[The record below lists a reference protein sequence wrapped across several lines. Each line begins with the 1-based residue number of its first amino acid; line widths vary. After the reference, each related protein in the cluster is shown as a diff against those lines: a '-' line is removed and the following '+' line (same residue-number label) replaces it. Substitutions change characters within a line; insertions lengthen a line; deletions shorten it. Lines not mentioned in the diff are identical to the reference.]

1 MTINLSDNNPRVS
14 YAVAQGATQTSFTVS
29 FEFFD
34 NDDLNVYV
42 DGTLK
47 TITTHYTVSGGN
59 GSTGTITMSV
69 TGATG
74 GSTVVITRDID
85 LDRTT
90 DFPSSGPFN
99 IGALNTELDRLVAIA
114 ADLNDLSGRGVKL
127 SDFDTGASLTLPVA
141 ADRGNKVLAFNSTGD
156 TLVSQELGTF
166 KGNWAASTA
175 YVERDL
181 VKDTSDGSIYIV
193 NTAHTSS
200 GSLPLDTNTNSSKYD
215 VIFNVD
221 EAIVGSVTASGNFT
235 INGNTTLGNATSDTI
250 TATGRLAS
258 SLVPNS
264 SGNYFLGNTSL
275 LWGAAFLGRVEA
287 LDTSMTSVFEG
298 PINAKGNVTI
308 GNSAND
314 TLTVNSRID
323 TNVVPS
329 TDNAVDLGASA
340 NQWRDIYVNRTG
352 FIDKL
357 DTEFWETSTLGAAI
371 SSKTGQDLS
380 LYGDQGIRLDIRD
393 GDRVILQDGGNSNE
407 YGSLKNSS
415 GNLIITT
422 GSSTTTAVTF
432 GASGI
437 ATFSNSLT
445 VTGALSVGT
454 NAFLNGNVH
463 LGNASS
469 DTITVNGQINSDI
482 IPAADSTHDLGTTSV
497 RWANIFSDDIT
508 STRITSA
515 TLGNT
520 SGNTTIDASS
530 GIILDSAIN
539 IELDASSGNILFR
552 DDSVT
557 FGRVR
562 NTSGDLIIDSGTT
575 TAVTF
580 SGANA
585 TLSGTLDV
593 SGDVTIPDKIVH
605 TGDTNT
611 AIRFPAT
618 DTISFETAGSE
629 RFRVASSGQLGIAG
643 ANYGTSGQ
651 VLTSGGSSAAPS
663 WANPSLS
670 RTVISTTDVTT
681 AVANVDITLPTSGYR
696 YLEIHLNGILPS
708 ASSATFEFNLST
720 DAGSSFLT
728 SLAGNYAYMQSNYYR
743 RSGVLN
749 ATDIEI
755 ADVTSNSGGDGIGT
769 NGIMRIDIGPTSTLT
784 TIGWNIDF
792 FTTFSQSTFGSAVAF
807 NGASVSDVFCNL
819 IRFKMSTGNISDGNI
834 RLYGIA

>member
-42 DGTLK
+42 DGTLN

-141 ADRGNKVLAFNSTGD
+141 ADRSNKVLAFNSAGD

-200 GSLPLDTNTNSSKYD
+200 GSLPLDTNTNSSKYS

-221 EAIVGSVTASGNFT
+221 DMVAGNVTASGNFT

-250 TATGRLAS
+250 TATGRFDS
-258 SLVPNS
+258 SLIPSS
-264 SGNYFLGNTSL
+264 SGSNFLGSTSL
-275 LWGAAFLGRVEA
+275 RWGAAYLNRVEA
-287 LDTSMTSVFEG
+287 LDSSMTSVFEG
-298 PINAKGNVTI
+298 SINVKGNV
-308 GNSAND
+308 
-314 TLTVNSRID
+314 
-323 TNVVPS
+323 
-329 TDNAVDLGASA
+329 DLGS
-340 NQWRDIYVNRTG
+340 NG
-352 FIDKL
+352 L
-357 DTEFWETSTLGAAI
+357 DTVSVLG
-371 SSKTGQDLS
+371 
-380 LYGDQGIRLDIRD
+380 
-393 GDRVILQDGGNSNE
+393 
-407 YGSLKNSS
+407 
-415 GNLIITT
+415 
-422 GSSTTTAVTF
+422 
-432 GASGI
+432 
-437 ATFSNSLT
+437 
-445 VTGALSVGT
+445 SV
-454 NAFLNGNVH
+454 
-463 LGNASS
+463 
-469 DTITVNGQINSDI
+469 DSDI
-482 IPAADSTHDLGTTSV
+482 LPSADNTYDLGGTYKWADVKAV
-497 RWANIFSDDIT
+497 RV
-508 STRITSA
+508 TSA
-515 TLGNT
+515 TLGNPV
-520 SGNTTIDASS
+520 GNTTIETSS
-530 GIILDSAIN
+530 GGGIILDAGN
-539 IELDASSGNILFR
+539 GGIELNTASGTVLIK
-552 DDSVT
+552 DEAT
-557 FGRVR
+557 TYGRLV
-562 NTSGDLIIDSGTT
+562 NTSGNLRLDSGTT

-580 SGANA
+580 SGANT

-593 SGDVTIPDKIVH
+593 TGDVTIPDKIVH

-618 DTISFETAGSE
+618 DTVSFETAGSE

-643 ANYGTSGQ
+643 TNYGTSGQ

-663 WANPSLS
+663 WTTPL
-670 RTVISTTDVTT
+670 RTKISTTNLST
-681 AVANVDITLPTSGYR
+681 AAANVGITLPTSGYT
-696 YLEIHLNGILPS
+696 YLELHI
-708 ASSATFEFNLST
+708 E
-720 DAGSSFLT
+720 
-728 SLAGNYAYMQSNYYR
+728 
-743 RSGVLN
+743 GVRP
-749 ATDIEI
+749 ATDEVNFRFELS
-755 ADVTSNSGGDGIGT
+755 DDGGSTTETMTQSRLNMNGFYPVVNGFSVTTGTTFQMNGSTITNSTASDF
-769 NGIMRIDIGPTSTLT
+769 NAIMRINIPTSTTKTSLHYQA
-784 TIGWNIDF
+784 N
-792 FTTFSQSTFGSAVAF
+792 F
-807 NGASVSDVFCNL
+807 NVGDDGVENNL
-819 IRFKMSTGNISDGNI
+819 GCADLRTANVTANFIRFAFSSGNIADGKFT
-834 RLYGIA
+834 LYGIA

>member
-1 MTINLSDNNPRVS
+1 MTINLADNSPRVS
-14 YAVAQGATQTSFTVS
+14 YTVSQGATQTTFAVP

-34 NDDLNVYV
+34 NGDLNVYI

-47 TITTHYTVSGGN
+47 TITTHYTVSGGD
-59 GSTGTITMSV
+59 GSTGTVSMSV
-69 TGATG
+69 TGGTG
-74 GSTVVITRDID
+74 GSTVVITRDIA
-85 LDRTT
+85 LERTT
-90 DFPSSGPFN
+90 DFPVSGAFN
-99 IGALNTELDRLVAIA
+99 IVALNTELDRLVAVA
-114 ADLNDLSGRGVKL
+114 ADLNDLASRGVKL
-127 SDFDTGASLTLPVA
+127 SDFDTGASLTLPLA
-141 ADRGNKVLAFNSTGD
+141 ADRSNKVLAFNSAGD

-250 TATGRLAS
+250 TATGRFAS
-258 SLVPNS
+258 SLIPSS
-264 SGNYFLGNTSL
+264 SGSNFLGSTSL
-275 LWGAAFLGRVEA
+275 TWGAAFLGRVEA

-308 GNSAND
+308 GNNASLD

-323 TNVVPS
+323 TNVIPS

-352 FIDKL
+352 FIDQL
-357 DTEFWETSTLGAAI
+357 DTEFWETSTFGAAI

-393 GDRVILQDGGNSNE
+393 GDRVIFQDGGNSNE

-437 ATFSNSLT
+437 ATFANSLT

-469 DTITVNGQINSDI
+469 DTVTVNGQINSDI

-580 SGANA
+580 SGAN
-585 TLSGTLDV
+585 TSLSGTLDV
-593 SGDVTIPDKIVH
+593 SGDITIPDKIVH

-618 DTISFETAGSE
+618 DTVSFETAGSE

-663 WANPSLS
+663 WTTPL
-670 RTVISTTDVTT
+670 RTKISTTNLST
-681 AVANVDITLPTSGYR
+681 AAANVGITLPTSGYT
-696 YLEIHLNGILPS
+696 YLELHI
-708 ASSATFEFNLST
+708 E
-720 DAGSSFLT
+720 
-728 SLAGNYAYMQSNYYR
+728 
-743 RSGVLN
+743 GVRP
-749 ATDIEI
+749 ATDEVNFRFELS
-755 ADVTSNSGGDGIGT
+755 DDGGSTTETMTQSRLNMNGFYPVVNGFSVTTGTTFQMNGSTITNSTASDF
-769 NGIMRIDIGPTSTLT
+769 NAIMRINIPTSTTKTSLHYQA
-784 TIGWNIDF
+784 N
-792 FTTFSQSTFGSAVAF
+792 F
-807 NGASVSDVFCNL
+807 NVGDDGVENNL
-819 IRFKMSTGNISDGNI
+819 GCADLRTANVTANFIRFAFSSGNIADGKFT
-834 RLYGIA
+834 LYGIA

>member
-1 MTINLSDNNPRVS
+1 MTINLADNSPRVS
-14 YAVAQGATQTSFTVS
+14 YTVSQGATQTTFAVP

-34 NDDLNVYV
+34 NGDLNVYI

-47 TITTHYTVSGGN
+47 TITTHYTVSGGD
-59 GSTGTITMSV
+59 GSTGTVSMSV
-69 TGATG
+69 TGGTG
-74 GSTVVITRDID
+74 GSTVVITRDIA
-85 LDRTT
+85 LERTT
-90 DFPSSGPFN
+90 DFPVSGAFN
-99 IGALNTELDRLVAIA
+99 IVALNTELDRLVAVA
-114 ADLNDLSGRGVKL
+114 ADLNDLASRGVQL
-127 SDFDTGASLTLPVA
+127 SDFDTGASLTLPLA
-141 ADRGNKVLAFNSTGD
+141 ADRGNKVLAFNSAGD

-250 TATGRLAS
+250 TATGRFAS
-258 SLVPNS
+258 SLIPSS
-264 SGNYFLGNTSL
+264 SGSNFLGSTSL
-275 LWGAAFLGRVEA
+275 TWGAAFLGRVEA

-308 GNSAND
+308 GNNASLD

-323 TNVVPS
+323 TNVIPS

-352 FIDKL
+352 FIDQL
-357 DTEFWETSTLGAAI
+357 DTEFWETSTFGAAI

-393 GDRVILQDGGNSNE
+393 GDRVIFQDGGNSNE

-437 ATFSNSLT
+437 ATFANSLT

-469 DTITVNGQINSDI
+469 DTVTVNGQINSDI

-580 SGANA
+580 SGAN
-585 TLSGTLDV
+585 TSLSGTLDV
-593 SGDVTIPDKIVH
+593 SGDITIPDKIVH

-618 DTISFETAGSE
+618 DTVSFETAGSE

-663 WANPSLS
+663 WTTPL
-670 RTVISTTDVTT
+670 RTKISTTNLST
-681 AVANVDITLPTSGYR
+681 AAANVGITLPTSGYT
-696 YLEIHLNGILPS
+696 YLELHI
-708 ASSATFEFNLST
+708 E
-720 DAGSSFLT
+720 
-728 SLAGNYAYMQSNYYR
+728 
-743 RSGVLN
+743 GVRP
-749 ATDIEI
+749 ATDEVNFRFELS
-755 ADVTSNSGGDGIGT
+755 DDGGSTTETMTQSRLNMNGFYPVVNGFSVTTGTTFQMNGSTITNSTASDF
-769 NGIMRIDIGPTSTLT
+769 NAIMRINIPTSTTKTSLHYQA
-784 TIGWNIDF
+784 N
-792 FTTFSQSTFGSAVAF
+792 F
-807 NGASVSDVFCNL
+807 NVGDDGVENNL
-819 IRFKMSTGNISDGNI
+819 GCADLRTANVTANFIRFAFSSGNIADGKFT
-834 RLYGIA
+834 LYGIA

>member
-1 MTINLSDNNPRVS
+1 MTINLADNSPRVS
-14 YAVAQGATQTSFTVS
+14 YTVSQGATQTTFAVP

-34 NDDLNVYV
+34 NGDLNVYI

-47 TITTHYTVSGGN
+47 TITTHYTVSGGD
-59 GSTGTITMSV
+59 GSTGTVSMSV
-69 TGATG
+69 TGGTG
-74 GSTVVITRDID
+74 GSTVVITRDIA
-85 LDRTT
+85 LERTT
-90 DFPSSGPFN
+90 DFPVSGAFN
-99 IGALNTELDRLVAIA
+99 IVALNTELDRLVAVA
-114 ADLNDLSGRGVKL
+114 ADLNDLASRGVQL
-127 SDFDTGASLTLPVA
+127 SDFDTGASLTLPLA
-141 ADRGNKVLAFNSTGD
+141 ADRGNKVLAFNSAGD

-250 TATGRLAS
+250 TATGRFVS
-258 SLVPNS
+258 SLIPSS
-264 SGNYFLGNTSL
+264 SGSNFLGSTSL
-275 LWGAAFLGRVEA
+275 TWGAAFLGRVEA

-308 GNSAND
+308 GNNASLD

-323 TNVVPS
+323 TNVIPS

-352 FIDKL
+352 FIDQL
-357 DTEFWETSTLGAAI
+357 DTEFWETSTFGAAI

-393 GDRVILQDGGNSNE
+393 GDRVIFQDGGNSNE

-437 ATFSNSLT
+437 ATFANSLT

-469 DTITVNGQINSDI
+469 DTVTVNGQINSDI

-562 NTSGDLIIDSGTT
+562 NTSGNLIIDSGTT

-580 SGANA
+580 SGANT

-593 SGDVTIPDKIVH
+593 SGDITIPDKIVH

-618 DTISFETAGSE
+618 DTVSFETAGSE

-663 WANPSLS
+663 WTTPL
-670 RTVISTTDVTT
+670 RTKISTTNLST
-681 AVANVDITLPTSGYR
+681 AAANVGITLPTSGYT
-696 YLEIHLNGILPS
+696 YLELHI
-708 ASSATFEFNLST
+708 E
-720 DAGSSFLT
+720 
-728 SLAGNYAYMQSNYYR
+728 
-743 RSGVLN
+743 GVRP
-749 ATDIEI
+749 ATDEVNFRFELS
-755 ADVTSNSGGDGIGT
+755 DDGGSTTETMTQSRLNMNGFYPVVNGFSVTTGTTFQMNGSTITNSTASDF
-769 NGIMRIDIGPTSTLT
+769 NAIMRINIPTSTTKTSLHYQA
-784 TIGWNIDF
+784 N
-792 FTTFSQSTFGSAVAF
+792 F
-807 NGASVSDVFCNL
+807 NVGDDGVENNL
-819 IRFKMSTGNISDGNI
+819 GCADLRTANVTANFIRFAFSSGNIADGKFT
-834 RLYGIA
+834 LYGIA

>member
-141 ADRGNKVLAFNSTGD
+141 ADRGNKVLAFNSAGD
-156 TLVSQELGTF
+156 TLVTQELGTF

-175 YVERDL
+175 YRERDL

-200 GSLPLDTNTNSSKYD
+200 GSLPLDTNTNSSKYS

-221 EAIVGSVTASGNFT
+221 DMVAGNVTASGNFT

-275 LWGAAFLGRVEA
+275 RWGAAYLNRVEA
-287 LDTSMTSVFEG
+287 LDSSMTSVFEG
-298 PINAKGNVTI
+298 SINVKGNV
-308 GNSAND
+308 
-314 TLTVNSRID
+314 
-323 TNVVPS
+323 
-329 TDNAVDLGASA
+329 DLGS
-340 NQWRDIYVNRTG
+340 NG
-352 FIDKL
+352 L
-357 DTEFWETSTLGAAI
+357 DTVSVLG
-371 SSKTGQDLS
+371 
-380 LYGDQGIRLDIRD
+380 
-393 GDRVILQDGGNSNE
+393 
-407 YGSLKNSS
+407 
-415 GNLIITT
+415 
-422 GSSTTTAVTF
+422 
-432 GASGI
+432 
-437 ATFSNSLT
+437 
-445 VTGALSVGT
+445 SV
-454 NAFLNGNVH
+454 
-463 LGNASS
+463 
-469 DTITVNGQINSDI
+469 DSDI
-482 IPAADSTHDLGTTSV
+482 LPSADNTYDLGGTYKWADVKAV
-497 RWANIFSDDIT
+497 RV
-508 STRITSA
+508 TSA
-515 TLGNT
+515 TLGNPV
-520 SGNTTIDASS
+520 GNTTIETSS
-530 GIILDSAIN
+530 GGGIILDAGN
-539 IELDASSGNILFR
+539 GGIELNTASGTVLIK
-552 DDSVT
+552 DEAT
-557 FGRVR
+557 TYGRLV
-562 NTSGDLIIDSGTT
+562 NTSGNLRLDSGTT

-580 SGANA
+580 SGANT

-605 TGDTNT
+605 SGDTNT

-618 DTISFETAGSE
+618 DTVSFETAGSE

-651 VLTSGGSSAAPS
+651 GLPSGGSSAAPS
-663 WANPSLS
+663 WTTPL
-670 RTVISTTDVTT
+670 RTKISTTNLST
-681 AVANVDITLPTSGYR
+681 AAANVGITLPTSGYT
-696 YLEIHLNGILPS
+696 YLELHI
-708 ASSATFEFNLST
+708 E
-720 DAGSSFLT
+720 
-728 SLAGNYAYMQSNYYR
+728 
-743 RSGVLN
+743 GVRP
-749 ATDIEI
+749 ATDEVNFRFELS
-755 ADVTSNSGGDGIGT
+755 DDGGSTTETMTQSRLNMNGFYPVVNGFSVTTGTTFQMNGSTITNSTASDF
-769 NGIMRIDIGPTSTLT
+769 NAIMRINIPTSTTKTSLHYQA
-784 TIGWNIDF
+784 N
-792 FTTFSQSTFGSAVAF
+792 F
-807 NGASVSDVFCNL
+807 NVGDDGVENNL
-819 IRFKMSTGNISDGNI
+819 GCADLRTANVTANFIRFAFSSGNIADGKFT
-834 RLYGIA
+834 LYGIA

>member
-1 MTINLSDNNPRVS
+1 MTINLADNSPRVS
-14 YAVAQGATQTSFTVS
+14 YTVSQGATQTTFAVP

-34 NDDLNVYV
+34 NGDLNVYI

-47 TITTHYTVSGGN
+47 TITTHYTVSGGD
-59 GSTGTITMSV
+59 GSTGTVSMSV
-69 TGATG
+69 TGGTG
-74 GSTVVITRDID
+74 GSTVVITRDIA
-85 LDRTT
+85 LERTT
-90 DFPSSGPFN
+90 DFPVSGAFN
-99 IGALNTELDRLVAIA
+99 IVALNTELDRLVAVA
-114 ADLNDLSGRGVKL
+114 ADLNDLASRGVQL
-127 SDFDTGASLTLPVA
+127 SDFDTGASLTLPLA
-141 ADRGNKVLAFNSTGD
+141 ADRGNKVLAFNSAGD

-250 TATGRLAS
+250 TATGRFVS
-258 SLVPNS
+258 SLIPSS
-264 SGNYFLGNTSL
+264 SGSNFLGSTSL
-275 LWGAAFLGRVEA
+275 TWGAAFLGRVEA

-308 GNSAND
+308 GNNASLD

-323 TNVVPS
+323 TNVIPS

-352 FIDKL
+352 FIDQL
-357 DTEFWETSTLGAAI
+357 DTEFWETSTFGAAI

-393 GDRVILQDGGNSNE
+393 GDRVIFQDGGNSNE

-437 ATFSNSLT
+437 ATFANSLT

-469 DTITVNGQINSDI
+469 DTVTVNGQINSDI

-580 SGANA
+580 SGAN
-585 TLSGTLDV
+585 TSLSGTLDV
-593 SGDVTIPDKIVH
+593 SGDITIPDKIVH

-618 DTISFETAGSE
+618 DTVSFETAGSE

-643 ANYGTSGQ
+643 TNYGTSGQ

-663 WANPSLS
+663 WTTPL
-670 RTVISTTDVTT
+670 RTKISTTNLST
-681 AVANVDITLPTSGYR
+681 AAANVGITLPTSGYT
-696 YLEIHLNGILPS
+696 YLELHI
-708 ASSATFEFNLST
+708 E
-720 DAGSSFLT
+720 
-728 SLAGNYAYMQSNYYR
+728 
-743 RSGVLN
+743 GVRP
-749 ATDIEI
+749 ATDEVNFRFELS
-755 ADVTSNSGGDGIGT
+755 DDGGSTTETMTQSRLNMNGFYPVVNGFSVTTGTTFQMNGSTITNSTASDF
-769 NGIMRIDIGPTSTLT
+769 NAIMRINIPTSTTKTSLHYQA
-784 TIGWNIDF
+784 N
-792 FTTFSQSTFGSAVAF
+792 F
-807 NGASVSDVFCNL
+807 NVGDDGVENNL
-819 IRFKMSTGNISDGNI
+819 GCADLRTANVTANFIRFAFSSGNIADGKFT
-834 RLYGIA
+834 LYGIA

>member
-141 ADRGNKVLAFNSTGD
+141 ADRSNKVLAFNSAGD

-200 GSLPLDTNTNSSKYD
+200 GSLPLDTNTNSSKYS

-221 EAIVGSVTASGNFT
+221 DMVAGNVTASGNFT

-250 TATGRLAS
+250 TATGRFDS
-258 SLVPNS
+258 SLIPSS
-264 SGNYFLGNTSL
+264 SGSNFLGSTSL
-275 LWGAAFLGRVEA
+275 RWGAAYLNRVEA
-287 LDTSMTSVFEG
+287 LDSSMTSVFEG
-298 PINAKGNVTI
+298 SINVKGNV
-308 GNSAND
+308 
-314 TLTVNSRID
+314 
-323 TNVVPS
+323 
-329 TDNAVDLGASA
+329 DLGS
-340 NQWRDIYVNRTG
+340 NG
-352 FIDKL
+352 L
-357 DTEFWETSTLGAAI
+357 DTVSVLG
-371 SSKTGQDLS
+371 
-380 LYGDQGIRLDIRD
+380 
-393 GDRVILQDGGNSNE
+393 
-407 YGSLKNSS
+407 
-415 GNLIITT
+415 
-422 GSSTTTAVTF
+422 
-432 GASGI
+432 
-437 ATFSNSLT
+437 
-445 VTGALSVGT
+445 SV
-454 NAFLNGNVH
+454 
-463 LGNASS
+463 
-469 DTITVNGQINSDI
+469 DSDI
-482 IPAADSTHDLGTTSV
+482 LPSADNTYDLGGTYKWADVKAV
-497 RWANIFSDDIT
+497 RV
-508 STRITSA
+508 TSA
-515 TLGNT
+515 TLGNPV
-520 SGNTTIDASS
+520 GNTTIETSS
-530 GIILDSAIN
+530 GGGIILDAGN
-539 IELDASSGNILFR
+539 GGIELNTASGTVLIK
-552 DDSVT
+552 DEAT
-557 FGRVR
+557 TYGRLV
-562 NTSGDLIIDSGTT
+562 NTSGNLRLDSGTT

-580 SGANA
+580 SGANT

-618 DTISFETAGSE
+618 DTVSFETAGSE

-643 ANYGTSGQ
+643 TNYGTSGQ

-663 WANPSLS
+663 WTTPL
-670 RTVISTTDVTT
+670 RTKISTTNLST
-681 AVANVDITLPTSGYR
+681 AAANVGITLPTSGYT
-696 YLEIHLNGILPS
+696 YLELHI
-708 ASSATFEFNLST
+708 E
-720 DAGSSFLT
+720 
-728 SLAGNYAYMQSNYYR
+728 
-743 RSGVLN
+743 GVRP
-749 ATDIEI
+749 ATDEVNFRFELS
-755 ADVTSNSGGDGIGT
+755 DDGGSTTETMTQSRLNMNGFYPVVNGFSVTTGTTFQMNGSTITNSTASDF
-769 NGIMRIDIGPTSTLT
+769 NAIMRINIPTSTTKTSLHYQA
-784 TIGWNIDF
+784 N
-792 FTTFSQSTFGSAVAF
+792 F
-807 NGASVSDVFCNL
+807 NVGDDGVENNL
-819 IRFKMSTGNISDGNI
+819 GCADLRTANVTANFIRFAFSSGNIADGKFT
-834 RLYGIA
+834 LYGIA

>member
-1 MTINLSDNNPRVS
+1 MTINLADNSPRVS
-14 YAVAQGATQTSFTVS
+14 YTVSQGATQTTFAVP

-34 NDDLNVYV
+34 NGDLNVYI

-47 TITTHYTVSGGN
+47 TITTHYTVSGGD
-59 GSTGTITMSV
+59 GSTGTVSMSV
-69 TGATG
+69 TGGTG
-74 GSTVVITRDID
+74 GSTVVITRDIA
-85 LDRTT
+85 LERTT
-90 DFPSSGPFN
+90 DFPVSGAFN
-99 IGALNTELDRLVAIA
+99 IVALNTELDRLVAVA
-114 ADLNDLSGRGVKL
+114 ADLNDLASRGVQL
-127 SDFDTGASLTLPVA
+127 SDFDTGASLTLPLA
-141 ADRGNKVLAFNSTGD
+141 ADRGNKVLAFNSAGD

-250 TATGRLAS
+250 TATGRFVS
-258 SLVPNS
+258 SLIPSS
-264 SGNYFLGNTSL
+264 SGSNFLGSTSL
-275 LWGAAFLGRVEA
+275 TWGAAFLGRVEA

-308 GNSAND
+308 GNNASLD

-323 TNVVPS
+323 TNVIPS

-352 FIDKL
+352 FIDQL
-357 DTEFWETSTLGAAI
+357 DTEFWETSTFGAAI

-393 GDRVILQDGGNSNE
+393 GDRVIFQDGGNSNE

-437 ATFSNSLT
+437 ATFANSLT

-469 DTITVNGQINSDI
+469 DTVTVNGQINSDI

-580 SGANA
+580 SGAN
-585 TLSGTLDV
+585 TSLSGTLDV
-593 SGDVTIPDKIVH
+593 SGDITIPDKIVH

-618 DTISFETAGSE
+618 DTVSFETAGSE

-663 WANPSLS
+663 WTTPL
-670 RTVISTTDVTT
+670 RTKISTTNLST
-681 AVANVDITLPTSGYR
+681 AAANVGITLPTSGYT
-696 YLEIHLNGILPS
+696 YLELHI
-708 ASSATFEFNLST
+708 E
-720 DAGSSFLT
+720 
-728 SLAGNYAYMQSNYYR
+728 
-743 RSGVLN
+743 GVRP
-749 ATDIEI
+749 ATDEVNFRFELS
-755 ADVTSNSGGDGIGT
+755 DDGGSTTETMTQSRLNMNGFYPVVNGFSVTTGTTFQMNGSTITNSTASDF
-769 NGIMRIDIGPTSTLT
+769 NAIMRINIPTSTTKTSLHYQA
-784 TIGWNIDF
+784 N
-792 FTTFSQSTFGSAVAF
+792 F
-807 NGASVSDVFCNL
+807 NVGDDGVENNL
-819 IRFKMSTGNISDGNI
+819 GCADLRTANVTANFIRFAFSSGNIADGKFT
-834 RLYGIA
+834 LYGIA

>member
-141 ADRGNKVLAFNSTGD
+141 ADRSNKVLAFNSAGD

-200 GSLPLDTNTNSSKYD
+200 GSLPLDTNTNSSKYS

-221 EAIVGSVTASGNFT
+221 DMVAGNVTASGNFT

-250 TATGRLAS
+250 TATGRFDS
-258 SLVPNS
+258 SLIPSS
-264 SGNYFLGNTSL
+264 SGSNFLGSTSL
-275 LWGAAFLGRVEA
+275 RWGAAYLNRVEA
-287 LDTSMTSVFEG
+287 LDSSMTSVFEG
-298 PINAKGNVTI
+298 SINVKGNV
-308 GNSAND
+308 
-314 TLTVNSRID
+314 
-323 TNVVPS
+323 
-329 TDNAVDLGASA
+329 DLGS
-340 NQWRDIYVNRTG
+340 NG
-352 FIDKL
+352 L
-357 DTEFWETSTLGAAI
+357 DTVSVLG
-371 SSKTGQDLS
+371 
-380 LYGDQGIRLDIRD
+380 
-393 GDRVILQDGGNSNE
+393 
-407 YGSLKNSS
+407 
-415 GNLIITT
+415 
-422 GSSTTTAVTF
+422 
-432 GASGI
+432 
-437 ATFSNSLT
+437 
-445 VTGALSVGT
+445 SV
-454 NAFLNGNVH
+454 
-463 LGNASS
+463 
-469 DTITVNGQINSDI
+469 DSDI
-482 IPAADSTHDLGTTSV
+482 LPSADNTYDLGGTYKWADVKAV
-497 RWANIFSDDIT
+497 RV
-508 STRITSA
+508 TSA
-515 TLGNT
+515 TLGNPV
-520 SGNTTIDASS
+520 GNTTIETSS
-530 GIILDSAIN
+530 GGGIILDAGN
-539 IELDASSGNILFR
+539 GGIELNTASGTVLIK
-552 DDSVT
+552 DEAT
-557 FGRVR
+557 TYGRLV
-562 NTSGDLIIDSGTT
+562 NTSGNLRLDSGTT

-580 SGANA
+580 SGANT

-593 SGDVTIPDKIVH
+593 TGDVTIPDKIVH

-618 DTISFETAGSE
+618 DTVSFETAGSE

-643 ANYGTSGQ
+643 TNYGTSGQ

-663 WANPSLS
+663 WTTPL
-670 RTVISTTDVTT
+670 RTKISTTNLST
-681 AVANVDITLPTSGYR
+681 AAANVGITLPTSGYT
-696 YLEIHLNGILPS
+696 YLELHI
-708 ASSATFEFNLST
+708 E
-720 DAGSSFLT
+720 
-728 SLAGNYAYMQSNYYR
+728 
-743 RSGVLN
+743 GVRP
-749 ATDIEI
+749 ATDEVNFRFELS
-755 ADVTSNSGGDGIGT
+755 DDGGSTTETMTQSRLNMNGFYPVVNGFSVTTGTTFQMNGSTITNSTASDF
-769 NGIMRIDIGPTSTLT
+769 NAIMRINIPTSTTKTSLHYQA
-784 TIGWNIDF
+784 N
-792 FTTFSQSTFGSAVAF
+792 F
-807 NGASVSDVFCNL
+807 NVGDDGVENNL
-819 IRFKMSTGNISDGNI
+819 GCADLRTANVTANFIRFAFSSGNIADGKFT
-834 RLYGIA
+834 LYGIA

>member
-141 ADRGNKVLAFNSTGD
+141 ADRGNKVLAFNSAGD
-156 TLVSQELGTF
+156 TLVTQELGTF

-200 GSLPLDTNTNSSKYD
+200 GSTPLDTNTNSSKYS

-221 EAIVGSVTASGNFT
+221 DMVAGNVTASGNFT

-250 TATGRLAS
+250 TATGRFDS
-258 SLVPNS
+258 SLIPSS
-264 SGNYFLGNTSL
+264 SGSNFLGSTSL
-275 LWGAAFLGRVEA
+275 RWGAAYLNRVEA
-287 LDTSMTSVFEG
+287 LDSSMTSVFEG
-298 PINAKGNVTI
+298 SINVKGNV
-308 GNSAND
+308 
-314 TLTVNSRID
+314 
-323 TNVVPS
+323 
-329 TDNAVDLGASA
+329 DLGS
-340 NQWRDIYVNRTG
+340 NG
-352 FIDKL
+352 L
-357 DTEFWETSTLGAAI
+357 DTVSVLG
-371 SSKTGQDLS
+371 
-380 LYGDQGIRLDIRD
+380 
-393 GDRVILQDGGNSNE
+393 
-407 YGSLKNSS
+407 
-415 GNLIITT
+415 
-422 GSSTTTAVTF
+422 
-432 GASGI
+432 
-437 ATFSNSLT
+437 
-445 VTGALSVGT
+445 SV
-454 NAFLNGNVH
+454 
-463 LGNASS
+463 
-469 DTITVNGQINSDI
+469 DSDI
-482 IPAADSTHDLGTTSV
+482 LPSADNTYDLGGTYKWADVKAV
-497 RWANIFSDDIT
+497 RV
-508 STRITSA
+508 TSA
-515 TLGNT
+515 TLGNPV
-520 SGNTTIDASS
+520 GNTTIETSS
-530 GIILDSAIN
+530 GGGIILDAGN
-539 IELDASSGNILFR
+539 GGIELNTASGTVLIK
-552 DDSVT
+552 DEAT
-557 FGRVR
+557 TYGRLV
-562 NTSGDLIIDSGTT
+562 NTSGNLRLDSGTT

-580 SGANA
+580 SGANT

-618 DTISFETAGSE
+618 DTVSFETAGSE

-643 ANYGTSGQ
+643 TNYGTSGQ

-663 WANPSLS
+663 WTTPL
-670 RTVISTTDVTT
+670 RTKISTTNLST
-681 AVANVDITLPTSGYR
+681 AAANVGITLPTSGYT
-696 YLEIHLNGILPS
+696 YLELHI
-708 ASSATFEFNLST
+708 E
-720 DAGSSFLT
+720 
-728 SLAGNYAYMQSNYYR
+728 
-743 RSGVLN
+743 GVRP
-749 ATDIEI
+749 ATDEVNFRFELS
-755 ADVTSNSGGDGIGT
+755 DDGGSTTETMTQSRLNMNGFYPVVNGFSVTTGTTFQMNGSTITNSTASDF
-769 NGIMRIDIGPTSTLT
+769 NAIMRINIPTSTTKTSLHYQA
-784 TIGWNIDF
+784 N
-792 FTTFSQSTFGSAVAF
+792 F
-807 NGASVSDVFCNL
+807 NVGDDGVENNL
-819 IRFKMSTGNISDGNI
+819 GCADLRTANVTANFIRFAFSSGNIADGKFT
-834 RLYGIA
+834 LYGIA

>member
-141 ADRGNKVLAFNSTGD
+141 ADRSNKVLAFNSAGD

-200 GSLPLDTNTNSSKYD
+200 GSLPLDTNTNSSKYS

-221 EAIVGSVTASGNFT
+221 DMVAGNVTASGNFT

-250 TATGRLAS
+250 TATGRFDS
-258 SLVPNS
+258 SLIPSS
-264 SGNYFLGNTSL
+264 SGSNFLGSTSL
-275 LWGAAFLGRVEA
+275 RWGAAYLNRVEA
-287 LDTSMTSVFEG
+287 LDSSMTSVFEG
-298 PINAKGNVTI
+298 SINVKGNV
-308 GNSAND
+308 
-314 TLTVNSRID
+314 
-323 TNVVPS
+323 
-329 TDNAVDLGASA
+329 DLGS
-340 NQWRDIYVNRTG
+340 NG
-352 FIDKL
+352 L
-357 DTEFWETSTLGAAI
+357 DTVSVLG
-371 SSKTGQDLS
+371 
-380 LYGDQGIRLDIRD
+380 
-393 GDRVILQDGGNSNE
+393 
-407 YGSLKNSS
+407 
-415 GNLIITT
+415 
-422 GSSTTTAVTF
+422 
-432 GASGI
+432 
-437 ATFSNSLT
+437 
-445 VTGALSVGT
+445 SV
-454 NAFLNGNVH
+454 
-463 LGNASS
+463 
-469 DTITVNGQINSDI
+469 DSDI
-482 IPAADSTHDLGTTSV
+482 LPSADNTYDLGGTYKWADVKAV
-497 RWANIFSDDIT
+497 RV
-508 STRITSA
+508 TSA
-515 TLGNT
+515 TLGNPV
-520 SGNTTIDASS
+520 GNTTIETSS
-530 GIILDSAIN
+530 GGGIILDAGN
-539 IELDASSGNILFR
+539 GGIELNTASGTVLIK
-552 DDSVT
+552 DEAT
-557 FGRVR
+557 TYGRLV
-562 NTSGDLIIDSGTT
+562 NTSGNLRLDSGTT

-580 SGANA
+580 SGANT

-605 TGDTNT
+605 SGDTNT

-618 DTISFETAGSE
+618 DTVSFETAGSE

-663 WANPSLS
+663 WTTPL
-670 RTVISTTDVTT
+670 RTKISTTNLST
-681 AVANVDITLPTSGYR
+681 AAANVGITLPTSGYT
-696 YLEIHLNGILPS
+696 YLELHI
-708 ASSATFEFNLST
+708 E
-720 DAGSSFLT
+720 
-728 SLAGNYAYMQSNYYR
+728 
-743 RSGVLN
+743 GVRP
-749 ATDIEI
+749 ATDEVNFRFELS
-755 ADVTSNSGGDGIGT
+755 DDGGSTTETMTQSRLNMNGFYPVVNGFSVTTGTTFQMNGSTITNSTASDF
-769 NGIMRIDIGPTSTLT
+769 NAIMRINIPTSTTKTSLHYQA
-784 TIGWNIDF
+784 N
-792 FTTFSQSTFGSAVAF
+792 F
-807 NGASVSDVFCNL
+807 NVGDDGVENNL
-819 IRFKMSTGNISDGNI
+819 GCADLRTANVTANFIRFAFSSGNIADGKFT
-834 RLYGIA
+834 LYGIA

>member
-99 IGALNTELDRLVAIA
+99 IGALNTELDRVVAIA

-141 ADRGNKVLAFNSTGD
+141 ADRSNKVLAFNSAGD

-200 GSLPLDTNTNSSKYD
+200 GSLPLDTNTNSSKYS

-221 EAIVGSVTASGNFT
+221 DMVAGNVTASGNFT

-250 TATGRLAS
+250 TATGRFDS
-258 SLVPNS
+258 SLIPSS
-264 SGNYFLGNTSL
+264 SGSNFLGSTSL
-275 LWGAAFLGRVEA
+275 RWGAAYLNRVEA
-287 LDTSMTSVFEG
+287 LDSSMTSVFEG
-298 PINAKGNVTI
+298 SINVKGNV
-308 GNSAND
+308 
-314 TLTVNSRID
+314 
-323 TNVVPS
+323 
-329 TDNAVDLGASA
+329 DLGS
-340 NQWRDIYVNRTG
+340 NG
-352 FIDKL
+352 L
-357 DTEFWETSTLGAAI
+357 DTVSVLG
-371 SSKTGQDLS
+371 
-380 LYGDQGIRLDIRD
+380 
-393 GDRVILQDGGNSNE
+393 
-407 YGSLKNSS
+407 
-415 GNLIITT
+415 
-422 GSSTTTAVTF
+422 
-432 GASGI
+432 
-437 ATFSNSLT
+437 
-445 VTGALSVGT
+445 SV
-454 NAFLNGNVH
+454 
-463 LGNASS
+463 
-469 DTITVNGQINSDI
+469 DSDI
-482 IPAADSTHDLGTTSV
+482 LPSADNTYDLGGTYKWADVKAV
-497 RWANIFSDDIT
+497 RV
-508 STRITSA
+508 TSA
-515 TLGNT
+515 TLGNPV
-520 SGNTTIDASS
+520 GNTTIETSS
-530 GIILDSAIN
+530 GGGIILDAGN
-539 IELDASSGNILFR
+539 GGIELNTASGTVLIK
-552 DDSVT
+552 DEAT
-557 FGRVR
+557 TYGRLV
-562 NTSGDLIIDSGTT
+562 NTSGNLRLDSGTT

-580 SGANA
+580 SGANT

-605 TGDTNT
+605 SGDTNT

-618 DTISFETAGSE
+618 DTVSFETAGSE

-643 ANYGTSGQ
+643 TNYGTSGQ

-663 WANPSLS
+663 WTTPL
-670 RTVISTTDVTT
+670 RTKISTTNLST
-681 AVANVDITLPTSGYR
+681 AAANVGITLPTSGYT
-696 YLEIHLNGILPS
+696 YLELHI
-708 ASSATFEFNLST
+708 E
-720 DAGSSFLT
+720 
-728 SLAGNYAYMQSNYYR
+728 
-743 RSGVLN
+743 GVRP
-749 ATDIEI
+749 ATDEVNFRFELS
-755 ADVTSNSGGDGIGT
+755 DDGGSTTETMTQSRLNMNGFYPVVNGFSVTTGTTFQMNGSTITNSTASDF
-769 NGIMRIDIGPTSTLT
+769 NAIMRINIPTSTTKTSLHYQA
-784 TIGWNIDF
+784 N
-792 FTTFSQSTFGSAVAF
+792 F
-807 NGASVSDVFCNL
+807 NVGDDGVENNL
-819 IRFKMSTGNISDGNI
+819 GCADLRTANVTANFIRFAFSSGNIADGKFT
-834 RLYGIA
+834 LYGIA

>member
-141 ADRGNKVLAFNSTGD
+141 ADRSNKVLAFNSAGD

-200 GSLPLDTNTNSSKYD
+200 GSTPLDTNTNSSKYS

-221 EAIVGSVTASGNFT
+221 DMVAGNVTASGNFT

-250 TATGRLAS
+250 TATGRFDS
-258 SLVPNS
+258 SLIPSS
-264 SGNYFLGNTSL
+264 SGSNFLGSTSL
-275 LWGAAFLGRVEA
+275 RWGAAYLNRVEA
-287 LDTSMTSVFEG
+287 LDSSMTSVFEG
-298 PINAKGNVTI
+298 SINVKGNV
-308 GNSAND
+308 
-314 TLTVNSRID
+314 
-323 TNVVPS
+323 
-329 TDNAVDLGASA
+329 DLGS
-340 NQWRDIYVNRTG
+340 NG
-352 FIDKL
+352 L
-357 DTEFWETSTLGAAI
+357 DTVSVLG
-371 SSKTGQDLS
+371 
-380 LYGDQGIRLDIRD
+380 
-393 GDRVILQDGGNSNE
+393 
-407 YGSLKNSS
+407 
-415 GNLIITT
+415 
-422 GSSTTTAVTF
+422 
-432 GASGI
+432 
-437 ATFSNSLT
+437 
-445 VTGALSVGT
+445 SV
-454 NAFLNGNVH
+454 
-463 LGNASS
+463 
-469 DTITVNGQINSDI
+469 DSDI
-482 IPAADSTHDLGTTSV
+482 LPSADNTYDLGGTYKWADVKAV
-497 RWANIFSDDIT
+497 RV
-508 STRITSA
+508 TSA
-515 TLGNT
+515 TLGNPV
-520 SGNTTIDASS
+520 GNTTIETSS
-530 GIILDSAIN
+530 GGGIILDAGN
-539 IELDASSGNILFR
+539 GGIELNTASGTVLIK
-552 DDSVT
+552 DEAT
-557 FGRVR
+557 TYGRLV
-562 NTSGDLIIDSGTT
+562 NTSGNLRLDSGTT

-580 SGANA
+580 SGANT

-593 SGDVTIPDKIVH
+593 TGDVTIPDKIVH

-618 DTISFETAGSE
+618 DTVSFETAGSE

-643 ANYGTSGQ
+643 TNYGTSGQ

-663 WANPSLS
+663 WTTPL
-670 RTVISTTDVTT
+670 RTKISTTNLST
-681 AVANVDITLPTSGYR
+681 AAANVGITLPTSGYT
-696 YLEIHLNGILPS
+696 YLELHI
-708 ASSATFEFNLST
+708 E
-720 DAGSSFLT
+720 
-728 SLAGNYAYMQSNYYR
+728 
-743 RSGVLN
+743 GVRP
-749 ATDIEI
+749 ATDEVNFRFELS
-755 ADVTSNSGGDGIGT
+755 DDGGSTTETMTQSRLNMNGFYPVVNGFSVTTGTTFQMNGSTITNSTASDF
-769 NGIMRIDIGPTSTLT
+769 NAIMRINIPTSTTKTSLHYQA
-784 TIGWNIDF
+784 N
-792 FTTFSQSTFGSAVAF
+792 F
-807 NGASVSDVFCNL
+807 NVGDDGVENNL
-819 IRFKMSTGNISDGNI
+819 GCADLRTANVTANFIRFAFSSGNIADGKFT
-834 RLYGIA
+834 LYGIA

>member
-141 ADRGNKVLAFNSTGD
+141 ADRGNKVLAFNSAGD

-175 YVERDL
+175 YRERDL

-200 GSLPLDTNTNSSKYD
+200 GSTPLDTNTNSSKYS

-221 EAIVGSVTASGNFT
+221 DMVAGNVTASGNFT

-250 TATGRLAS
+250 TATGRFDS
-258 SLVPNS
+258 SLIPSS
-264 SGNYFLGNTSL
+264 SGSNFLGSTSL
-275 LWGAAFLGRVEA
+275 RWGAAYLNRVEA
-287 LDTSMTSVFEG
+287 LDSSMTSVFEG
-298 PINAKGNVTI
+298 SINVKGNV
-308 GNSAND
+308 
-314 TLTVNSRID
+314 
-323 TNVVPS
+323 
-329 TDNAVDLGASA
+329 DLGS
-340 NQWRDIYVNRTG
+340 NG
-352 FIDKL
+352 L
-357 DTEFWETSTLGAAI
+357 DTVSVLG
-371 SSKTGQDLS
+371 
-380 LYGDQGIRLDIRD
+380 
-393 GDRVILQDGGNSNE
+393 
-407 YGSLKNSS
+407 
-415 GNLIITT
+415 
-422 GSSTTTAVTF
+422 
-432 GASGI
+432 
-437 ATFSNSLT
+437 
-445 VTGALSVGT
+445 SV
-454 NAFLNGNVH
+454 
-463 LGNASS
+463 
-469 DTITVNGQINSDI
+469 DSDI
-482 IPAADSTHDLGTTSV
+482 LPSADNTYDLGGTYKWADVKAV
-497 RWANIFSDDIT
+497 RV
-508 STRITSA
+508 TSA
-515 TLGNT
+515 TLGNPV
-520 SGNTTIDASS
+520 GNTTIETSS
-530 GIILDSAIN
+530 GGGIILDAGN
-539 IELDASSGNILFR
+539 GGIELNTASGTVLIK
-552 DDSVT
+552 DEAT
-557 FGRVR
+557 TYGRLV
-562 NTSGDLIIDSGTT
+562 NTSGNLRLDSGTT

-580 SGANA
+580 SGANT

-605 TGDTNT
+605 SGDTNT

-618 DTISFETAGSE
+618 DTVSFETAGSE

-643 ANYGTSGQ
+643 TNYGTSGQ

-663 WANPSLS
+663 WTTPL
-670 RTVISTTDVTT
+670 RTKISTTNLST
-681 AVANVDITLPTSGYR
+681 AAANVGITLPTSGYT
-696 YLEIHLNGILPS
+696 YLELHI
-708 ASSATFEFNLST
+708 E
-720 DAGSSFLT
+720 
-728 SLAGNYAYMQSNYYR
+728 
-743 RSGVLN
+743 GVRP
-749 ATDIEI
+749 ATDEVNFRFELS
-755 ADVTSNSGGDGIGT
+755 DDGGSTTETMTQSRLNMNGFYPVVNGFSVTTGTTFQMNGSTITNSTASDF
-769 NGIMRIDIGPTSTLT
+769 NAIMRINIPTSTTKTSLHYQA
-784 TIGWNIDF
+784 N
-792 FTTFSQSTFGSAVAF
+792 F
-807 NGASVSDVFCNL
+807 NVGDDGVENNL
-819 IRFKMSTGNISDGNI
+819 GCADLRTANVTANFIRFAFSSGNIADGKFT
-834 RLYGIA
+834 LYGIA

>member
-141 ADRGNKVLAFNSTGD
+141 ADRSNKVLAFNSAGD

-200 GSLPLDTNTNSSKYD
+200 GSLPLDTNTNSSKYS

-221 EAIVGSVTASGNFT
+221 DMVAGNVTASGNFT

-250 TATGRLAS
+250 TATGRFDS
-258 SLVPNS
+258 SLIPSS
-264 SGNYFLGNTSL
+264 SGSNFLGSTSL
-275 LWGAAFLGRVEA
+275 RWGAAYLNRVEA
-287 LDTSMTSVFEG
+287 LDSSMTSVFEG
-298 PINAKGNVTI
+298 SINVKGNV
-308 GNSAND
+308 
-314 TLTVNSRID
+314 
-323 TNVVPS
+323 
-329 TDNAVDLGASA
+329 DLGS
-340 NQWRDIYVNRTG
+340 NG
-352 FIDKL
+352 L
-357 DTEFWETSTLGAAI
+357 DTVSVLG
-371 SSKTGQDLS
+371 
-380 LYGDQGIRLDIRD
+380 
-393 GDRVILQDGGNSNE
+393 
-407 YGSLKNSS
+407 
-415 GNLIITT
+415 
-422 GSSTTTAVTF
+422 
-432 GASGI
+432 
-437 ATFSNSLT
+437 
-445 VTGALSVGT
+445 SV
-454 NAFLNGNVH
+454 
-463 LGNASS
+463 
-469 DTITVNGQINSDI
+469 DSDI
-482 IPAADSTHDLGTTSV
+482 LPSADNTYDLGGTYKWADVKAV
-497 RWANIFSDDIT
+497 RV
-508 STRITSA
+508 TSA
-515 TLGNT
+515 TLGNPV
-520 SGNTTIDASS
+520 GNTTIETSS
-530 GIILDSAIN
+530 GGGIILDAGN
-539 IELDASSGNILFR
+539 GGIELNTASGTVLIK
-552 DDSVT
+552 DEAT
-557 FGRVR
+557 TYGRLV
-562 NTSGDLIIDSGTT
+562 NTSGNLRLDSGTT

-580 SGANA
+580 SGANT

-605 TGDTNT
+605 SGDTNT

-618 DTISFETAGSE
+618 DTVSFETAGSE

-643 ANYGTSGQ
+643 TNYGTSGQ

-663 WANPSLS
+663 WTTPL
-670 RTVISTTDVTT
+670 RTKISTTNLST
-681 AVANVDITLPTSGYR
+681 AAANVGITLPTSGYT
-696 YLEIHLNGILPS
+696 YLELHI
-708 ASSATFEFNLST
+708 E
-720 DAGSSFLT
+720 
-728 SLAGNYAYMQSNYYR
+728 
-743 RSGVLN
+743 GVRP
-749 ATDIEI
+749 ATDEVNFRFELS
-755 ADVTSNSGGDGIGT
+755 DDGGSTTETMTQSRLNMNGFYPVVNGFSVTTGTTFQMNGSTITNSTASDF
-769 NGIMRIDIGPTSTLT
+769 NAIMRINIPTSTTKTSLHYQA
-784 TIGWNIDF
+784 N
-792 FTTFSQSTFGSAVAF
+792 F
-807 NGASVSDVFCNL
+807 NVGDDGVENNL
-819 IRFKMSTGNISDGNI
+819 GCADLRTANVTANFIRFAFSSGNIADGKFT
-834 RLYGIA
+834 LYGIA